1 MSVGVHVRKV
11 NRLVVHPFYF
21 ENDGSR
27 SVRTAGNHDS
37 LVFHPA
43 AHDGTALQPRVN
55 VAGDGVPRLRAVRKG
70 RPAGCLVRCGC
81 CLLYTSIKDLCDET
95 GCKVEFRTEKD
106 DFVVVFY
113 RNLRETWKAE
123 QNNKDA
129 EILKHQNDVLDD
141 VLKDVLENQI
151 IQLLIENNR
160 YNQKQIAIK
169 TGRSIASIQRAMKR
183 LSEQGKIVREGGKRF
198 GHWDVK

>member
-1 MSVGVHVRKV
+1 METFATGLKR
-11 NRLVVHPFYF
+11 
-21 ENDGSR
+21 
-27 SVRTAGNHDS
+27 
-37 LVFHPA
+37 
-43 AHDGTALQPRVN
+43 
-55 VAGDGVPRLRAVRKG
+55 
-70 RPAGCLVRCGC
+70 
-81 CLLYTSIKDLCDET
+81 IKDLCDET

-183 LSEQGKIVREGGKRF
+183 LSEQGKIVREGENASDIGM
-198 GHWDVK
+198 